1 MKGAAAAQGRPPHFL
16 FVPPFFVAVFQALFV
31 EAQTPAPSYPAQPL
45 VTVTADHEFDRD
57 RFSYTFE
64 NPSSSWSSSSPRRFG
79 RDELK
84 LSVRV
89 GFERQ

>member
-1 MKGAAAAQGRPPHFL
+1 MGAAAAQRPPAAL
-16 FVPPFFVAVFQALFV
+16 FVCAAVFVDFQALFV
-31 EAQTPAPSYPAQPL
+31 EAQTPAPSYPAPPL
-45 VTVTADHEFDRD
+45 VTVTPGHEVDRD
-57 RFSYTFE
+57 RFSYTLE
-64 NPSSSWSSSSPRRFG
+64 NPSSSWSYSSPRRFG